1 MYYIA
6 DVLKSLP
13 DNFIPIWYERMYRG
27 NAVQRILSAHPE
39 CAWEKEWCSSP
50 DSSNTLPLDFPET
63 HSAYLGGD
71 ENIEKLGEIESH
83 AWAHTGFGLHDLE
96 RATIVKFKQAAKQHS
111 DKLVFFSQHPT
122 GVWSDNKFLL
132 SVSIFNLLQHVDWSL
147 VSIKKQNIF
156 LYSSKPFTRPF
167 KDNRVSNVEPIGL
180 DNVLNIDIAKLF
192 SDDYL
197 IFLQEY
203 NQIVSY
209 FNLTPKPNAIRAF
222 ILRYLEREKHV
233 ILAKS

>member
-1 MYYIA
+1 MYYII
-6 DVLKSLP
+6 DVLKALP
-13 DNFIPIWYERMYRG
+13 NNFIPIWYNRMYRG

-39 CAWEKEWCSSP
+39 CAWEKQWCSSP
-50 DSSNTLPLDFPET
+50 DPSNTSPLDFPET
-63 HSAYLGGD
+63 HSAYLGSE
-71 ENIEKLGEIESH
+71 ENIKNLGETESH
-83 AWAHTGFGLHDLE
+83 AWAHTGFGLYDLE
-96 RATIVKFKQAAKQHS
+96 RDTVLKFRQAAKQHV

-122 GVWSDNKFLL
+122 GVLSDII
-132 SVSIFNLLQHVDWSL
+132 SV
-147 VSIKKQNIF
+147 KKQNIF

-167 KDNRVSNVEPIGL
+167 KNNRVPDVAPIKK
-180 DNVLNIDIAKLF
+180 DNVFNIDIAKLF

-197 IFLQEY
+197 TFLQEY

-233 ILAKS
+233 SLAKS